1 MVERDKL
8 LDVQGLKTYFET
20 DRGVVKAVDDI
31 SYHVKEGE
39 TVGIVGESGCG
50 KSVTALSIMNLVQ
63 GPRGRVAGGKIMYTT
78 KGGERVEITALPPY
92 SPKMRAIRGSEIS
105 MIFQEPMTAL
115 NPVYTIGEQIAETVC
130 LHQKVS
136 KKKG

>member
-39 TVGIVGESGCG
+39 TVGIVG
-50 KSVTALSIMNLVQ
+50 KA
-63 GPRGRVAGGKIMYTT
+63 AA
-78 KGGERVEITALPPY
+78 ERV
-92 SPKMRAIRGSEIS
+92 
-105 MIFQEPMTAL
+105 
-115 NPVYTIGEQIAETVC
+115 
-130 LHQKVS
+130 
-136 KKKG
+136 